1 MIHHI
6 AGITAAAPQT
16 SRLPLEPLSLWRR
29 RNWRWLVCVTSAGTG
44 RWWQRRRLCKVAEDR
59 PNADRQASEAVT
71 CHPELANNLITQP
84 LIHSGF
90 SCKSFAVLW
99 DVSEPVLG
107 LRRSQARP
115 CATPELACWAGPSL
129 EEEAVA
135 SAALARARRE
145 RVREMRHL
153 CSGTAA
159 DGVAWLQGAPE
170 RGPPCLQSHT
180 HKCARTCRRWLGF
193 ISCMYIHRF
202 LSLAFTSGSVNEL

>member
-59 PNADRQASEAVT
+59 PNADRQASETVT

-99 DVSEPVLG
+99 DVSEPGAGDRGQALCDPRASLLG
-107 LRRSQARP
+107 W
-115 CATPELACWAGPSL
+115 PELGRGGRRLSCSCT
-129 EEEAVA
+129 
-135 SAALARARRE
+135 SKTRAREGDAPSVLRYSCRWR
-145 RVREMRHL
+145 RV
-153 CSGTAA
+153 AA
-159 DGVAWLQGAPE
+159 GGA
-170 RGPPCLQSHT
+170 G
-180 HKCARTCRRWLGF
+180 ARTAVP
-193 ISCMYIHRF
+193 SKPY
-202 LSLAFTSGSVNEL
+202 T